1 MIALYI
7 VGGLLLLIAIILL
20 LRASV
25 AAGYD
30 EEGFSLVI
38 GVGPVKIAVP
48 GKKEKSRSEKS
59 EAKKKKRKEQHKAEK
74 PKKGGS
80 AVKLKQL
87 LPDILNSLGKLR
99 RRLEVSYLD
108 LEYTAAADDAAQA
121 AIRYGRAH
129 AVIGAAMPAVENVLN
144 IKKRRFDINV
154 SFTET
159 ESKIRFHTKLSIR
172 IYQLLAVAFSF
183 IFSPSGKN
191 LIFGKKERREN
202 NG

>member
-7 VGGLLLLIAIILL
+7 VGGLLLLIIILLL

-30 EEGFSLVI
+30 EDGFSLVI
-38 GVGPVKIAVP
+38 GVGPVRISLP
-48 GKKEKSRSEKS
+48 GEKKKGKSAKS
-59 EAKKKKRKEQHKAEK
+59 EAKKKKRNEEHK

-80 AVKLKQL
+80 AVKLKEL
-87 LPDILNSLGKLR
+87 LPDILSALGKFR
-99 RRLEVSYLD
+99 RKLEVSYLE
-108 LEYTAAADDAAQA
+108 LEYTAAAEDAARA
-121 AIRYGRAH
+121 AIKYGRAH

-154 SFTET
+154 SFEET
-159 ESKIRFHTKLSIR
+159 ESKIKIGAKLSIR

-183 IFSPSGKN
+183 IFSTSGKK
-191 LIFGKKERREN
+191 LIFGKKERRKD

>member
-7 VGGLLLLIAIILL
+7 VGGLLLLIIILLL

-30 EEGFSLVI
+30 EDGFSLVI
-38 GVGPVKIAVP
+38 GVGPVRISLP
-48 GKKEKSRSEKS
+48 GEKKKGKSAKS
-59 EAKKKKRKEQHKAEK
+59 EAKKKKHKEEHEK
-74 PKKGGS
+74 KKGGP
-80 AVKLKQL
+80 AVKITELI
-87 LPDILNSLGKLR
+87 PDILSSLGKLR
-99 RRLEVSYLD
+99 RKLRVDYLD
-108 LEYTAAADDAAQA
+108 AEYTAAAEDAAQA

-129 AVIGAAMPAVENVLN
+129 AVIGALLPALERTLD

-159 ESKIRFHTKLSIR
+159 EPKVKFGTKLSIR

-183 IFSPSGKN
+183 VFSDSGKK
-191 LIFGKKERREN
+191 LIFGKKERRKD